1 MRPKARQIVQATLLL
16 SALVLPQALPYIA
29 DVSYYF
35 YLIDLIGVFII
46 GAIGLGILV
55 GFAGQISIGHSAFM
69 AIGAFFSGFT
79 TLKLGWPFWLSLPFS
94 GVTAA
99 LCGYALG
106 FPALRLSGQYLAIA
120 TLGFGVAVP
129 QILVKWESVSGGF
142 DGLKPPAPLL
152 FGYKVTYEEEYFY
165 IVFACL
171 VFMVWLARNLV
182 RSRTGR
188 AFIALR
194 DSEIAAQAMGIHIAR
209 YKTLAFAISAF
220 YAGIAG
226 SLYAHLVRFIG
237 ATDFNLGM
245 SVNYLTMIVIGGLTS
260 IPGFI
265 AGGAFITALPHVINA
280 LSRGFPASLKSV
292 AQNLP
297 QVLTGVIL
305 ILVVLYLPQGIV
317 QLKSIVERQVKRA
330 AAPAGGDTRHDSAQ
344 G

>member
-1 MRPKARQIVQATLLL
+1 MIPKITLLAA
-16 SALVLPQALPYIA
+16 ALIVPRVLRYVA

-35 YLIDLIGVFII
+35 YLLDLIGIFII

-55 GFAGQISIGHSAFM
+55 GFAGQISIGHAAFM
-69 AIGAFFSGFT
+69 GIGAFFSGFA
-79 TLKLGWPFWLSLPFS
+79 TLKLGWPFWLALPCS
-94 GVTAA
+94 GLTAA

-152 FGYKVTYEEEYFY
+152 FGYKIAYEEEYFY
-165 IVFACL
+165 IVLVCL
-171 VFMVWLARNLV
+171 AGMVWLARNLLN
-182 RSRTGR
+182 SRTGR

-194 DSEIAAQAMGIHIAR
+194 DSEIAAQAMGINLAR
-209 YKTLAFAISAF
+209 YKTLAFALSAF

-245 SVNYLTMIVIGGLTS
+245 SVNYLTMIVVGGLVS
-260 IPGFI
+260 LPGFI
-265 AGGAFITALPHVINA
+265 AGGAFITALPHIINS
-280 LSRGFPASLKSV
+280 LSRSFPSGLKTT

-317 QLKSIVERQVKRA
+317 QLQSPFRRDTAKKTTPAKGGAHHGA
-330 AAPAGGDTRHDSAQ
+330 A
-344 G
+344 